1 MSSRW
6 LHIHAHCFARHHIH
20 GSSMPRASELTQGAV
35 KKEPRQHLREHQY
48 VRDEQSMG
56 GLGGTQKGKGVT
68 LR

>member
-1 MSSRW
+1 
-6 LHIHAHCFARHHIH
+6 
-20 GSSMPRASELTQGAV
+20 MPRASELTQGAV